1 MSIFDRDLWQEILHT
16 LSKNKWR
23 TVLTALGVFW
33 GIFMLIIM
41 LGSGRGLQNG
51 VQSDFSGFA
60 TNSLYVWA
68 RSTSKPYAGLPTGR
82 RIRLNNQ
89 DYDALKEVKELAVV
103 SPRNQLG
110 GYRGGN
116 NVTRLDRTAAFD
128 VMGDYPQIRKV
139 MSMDITRGRFMNEL
153 DILEKRK
160 IAVIGTRAV
169 QVLFDRGENPIGKS
183 IRING
188 VYFTVIGTFKTW
200 RSGRDAEKD
209 AQTIFIPF
217 STFQAAFHSGNR
229 VHWFAMLAAEDVKA
243 SEAEEKALKIIKER
257 HKIDPTDE
265 RALGHF
271 NAQEEF
277 DKMNGLFGAISWLT
291 WFVGGGTL
299 LAGIIGVSNILLI
312 VVKERTREI
321 GIRRAVGATPFT
333 IQRQIVL
340 ESIFLTIISGY
351 LGLVVGVGLLE
362 LASMYIDV
370 PMFKKPEVDFGIALR
385 ALLILG
391 VAGIIAGFLPAY
403 RATSIKP
410 VDALRAK

>member
-1 MSIFDRDLWQEILHT
+1 MGIFDRDLWQEILHT

-41 LGSGRGLQNG
+41 LGSGKGLQNG

-60 TNSLYVWA
+60 TNSLYLWA
-68 RSTSKPYAGLPTGR
+68 RSTSKPYAGLPIGR
-82 RIRLNNQ
+82 RIRLNNE
-89 DYDALKEVKELAVV
+89 DYDALKEIKEFAVV

-116 NVTRLDRTAAFD
+116 NVTRLDRTSAFD
-128 VMGDYPQIRKV
+128 VMGDFPQIRKV
-139 MSMDITRGRFMNEL
+139 MSMDIIRGRFINEL

-169 QVLFDRGENPIGKS
+169 QVLFDRGENPIGKN

-200 RSGRDAEKD
+200 RSGREAEKD

-217 STFQAAFHSGNR
+217 STFQAAFNSGNR

-243 SEAEEKALKIIKER
+243 SEAEEKAIAIIKER

-321 GIRRAVGATPFT
+321 GIRRAVGATPFA

-351 LGLVVGVGLLE
+351 IGLVVGVGLLE
-362 LASMYIDV
+362 LLSSYVDA
-370 PMFKKPEVDFGIALR
+370 PMFRRPEIDFEVAVR
-385 ALLILG
+385 ALIILSIAG
-391 VAGIIAGFLPAY
+391 VIAGFLPAI